1 MKQSSR
7 ASKTKRVGIP
17 APGQNMNKP
26 PLLPMG
32 KKNAE
37 ADQRA
42 KQTIISMN
50 LASGSIQE
58 FDMDQSQLW
67 SE

>member
-1 MKQSSR
+1 
-7 ASKTKRVGIP
+7 
-17 APGQNMNKP
+17 MNKP
-26 PLLPMG
+26 PLQPIG
-32 KKNAE
+32 KRATE
-37 ADQRA
+37 ADPRA

-67 SE
+67 SEQSEGRKASQRAGRDY